1 MAEAK
6 EGSQAAERP
15 PDWTWNLTSFE
26 EGSGESNGHLGR
38 DAIGQIVY
46 DAAGNMAVQIMK
58 AHRPLFA
65 SGDQGVGTSEEMSA
79 ALGGYVAYCGTYSVD
94 ETARVVTHSLTM
106 SLFSELGRHRAA
118 PARRLQRRPVDP
130 QYASDV
136 VPRPDAPLPRRMET
150 RAAMTSSP
158 RVAQLVDAPL
168 KSVMV
173 ANYSLRGI

>member
-1 MAEAK
+1 VAEAK
-6 EGSQAAERP
+6 EGSQPLSVRLIGR
-15 PDWTWNLTSFE
+15 WNLTSFE
-26 EGSGESNGHLGR
+26 EGSGESTGYPLGR

-106 SLFSELGRHRAA
+106 SLFPNWVGTE
-118 PARRLQRRPVDP
+118 QRRHVVFNGDQLTLSTPAMSFLGQTRLYRAVWRRVP
-130 QYASDV
+130 Q
-136 VPRPDAPLPRRMET
+136 
-150 RAAMTSSP
+150 
-158 RVAQLVDAPL
+158 
-168 KSVMV
+168 
-173 ANYSLRGI
+173 